1 MGGRTMGE
9 RTMGKS
15 RNVLRWIA
23 VLTAVVVLAAACGD
37 DGGDDAAP
45 SDSSSDTTPADTTP
59 SDTTPA
65 DTTPSDT
72 TPADTTPSD
81 TTDPGTTPTAVD
93 CAEVQAAVEAASDFT
108 ALDPTGGSTPSDL
121 EASFNQSRA
130 SLAALG
136 EAAPEI
142 SGEVEQALEGLDALG
157 AIFAEL
163 DWNTDFTTNP
173 QAGLQL
179 ATALG
184 NADVMGLVG
193 AMTAISAWIT
203 TSCTS

>member
-1 MGGRTMGE
+1 MGE
-9 RTMGKS
+9 S
-15 RNVLRWIA
+15 RSVLRWIA

-45 SDSSSDTTPADTTP
+45 SDTTPSDTTSSDSTPADTTPADTTP
-59 SDTTPA
+59 SDTGSAPA
-65 DTTPSDT
+65 
-72 TPADTTPSD
+72 D
-81 TTDPGTTPTAVD
+81 TTDPGTTPTSVD
-93 CAEVQAAVEAASDFT
+93 CAEVQAALDAAGDFT
-108 ALDPTGGSTPSDL
+108 ALDPTGGSNPSDL

-163 DWNTDFTTNP
+163 DWNTDFSSNP

-184 NADVMGLVG
+184 NADVIGMIG

>member
-1 MGGRTMGE
+1 
-9 RTMGKS
+9 MGKS
-15 RNVLRWIA
+15 RNVRRWIA
-23 VLTAVVVLAAACGD
+23 VLTAVVLLAAACGD

-45 SDSSSDTTPADTTP
+45 SDSTPSDTTSSDTTP
-59 SDTTPA
+59 SDTTS
-65 DTTPSDT
+65 SDT
-72 TPADTTPSD
+72 TPPDTTPGD
-81 TTDPGTTPTAVD
+81 ETDPGTTPSSVD

-108 ALDPTGGSTPSDL
+108 ALDPTGGSNPSDL

-142 SGEVEQALEGLDALG
+142 SGEVDEALEGLDALG
-157 AIFAEL
+157 SIFAEL
-163 DWNTDFTTNP
+163 GWNTDFSTNP

-184 NADVMGLVG
+184 NADVIGMIG
-193 AMTAISAWIT
+193 AMTAISAWIST
-203 TSCTS
+203 ACTS